1 MKIVETIPISMP
13 EAKEIMVKR
22 EKEGEM
28 NYEQK
33 LALEHLKNFTHIKAT
48 DAKKMI
54 TDITAIIKM
63 SPETLAQI
71 INILPKNADELRM
84 IFAREKF
91 SLQENEVK
99 EILEIV
105 AKFK

>member
-1 MKIVETIPISMP
+1 MP
-13 EAKEIMVKR
+13 VAKEVMVAR
-22 EKEGEM
+22 EKKGEL

-33 LALEHLKNFTHIKAT
+33 LALEHLRNFTKISEK

-54 TDITAIIKM
+54 EEISGIIKM
-63 SPETLAQI
+63 SPETLVQI

-91 SLQENEVK
+91 SLKEDEVQK
-99 EILEIV
+99 ILDVV